1 MEQEWIVRRQTVAQ
15 VDGQRRWDLA
25 YQCLL
30 RWTQTMRQEMLPIQT
45 HQEAHYESRDLCP
58 GVDPTASPNS
68 DH

>member
-1 MEQEWIVRRQTVAQ
+1 MKQEWIVRRQMVAQ

-30 RWTQTMRQEMLPIQT
+30 RWAQTMRQEMLPIQA
-45 HQEAHYESRDLCP
+45 HQEAHHESRDLCP
-58 GVDPTASPNS
+58 GIDPTAGPDS